1 MSEATVLTMA
11 EAEGCGIEKSTRKA
25 RKCKFLRQVSAK
37 DEIHARFKQI
47 RDILKKSE
55 EERTS
60 EETNILKESPEVV
73 KAVQKRDKIQHAQK
87 QRELEIEDEPD
98 ILKLKCQQLANA
110 IKASSKIVI
119 YTGAG
124 ISTAASIP
132 DYRGPNG
139 VWTLLKQGKELQ
151 AQDLCD
157 AEPTYTHMGIT
168 QLYREGHLKHV
179 VSQNCDGLHI
189 RSGLTRKVLS
199 EVHGNMF
206 IEQCKE
212 CKPHREYIRLFDV
225 TERTGVR
232 RHETGRKCH
241 KCNNLLQDTIV
252 HFGEKGGLKSP
263 YRWKEAVKAAN
274 NCDLILCLGSSLKL
288 LKKYSCLW
296 CMNLQVQKRPKLY
309 IVNLQWTPKDNVAT
323 LKINGRC
330 DDVMQ
335 QVISCLGY
343 SVPAYKRELDPLFS
357 LSTPL
362 RKKELKTTSKKI
374 LAIPEGYIKPAVI
387 RRKPLAKD
395 KKSKYSTIKNLL
407 GHQQLQ
413 KDELADSKTS
423 LDPTH
428 LLRVDN
434 PSSISCD
441 MLDSVLV
448 KAEHPNISAMQ
459 DSDKCF
465 RLSGV
470 YTNHMLIP
478 QVIPSLHVPVA
489 FQSAVLATDGV
500 GGHDLKLVSVQPAP
514 RPRETPVPV
523 DVPTLPGSVIL
534 DHCYCRQINCQCQS
548 SPEKSPQ
555 TTVAPSISSVQ
566 YSESIQD
573 QALDLSPMSSS
584 LGHPLDLSPQ
594 AKIHHCV
601 TANLLQTPHVARS
614 EQPHR
619 DGLISSGP
627 PGLVLAASL
636 NPGETSFETFG
647 DLQKFCMMG
656 FPPSFVASPP
666 IFHSQPIL
674 SQPPRS
680 SPSVS
685 SPSVSTNNAVSGSR
699 LTNTAGK
706 VKEERDRLGSLT
718 SEIKQEKGEQS
729 DVKDEETKEKCAP
742 RTKRRLSSASSVPG
756 WFGKGLAIKKRRKF

>member
-11 EAEGCGIEKSTRKA
+11 EVEGCEIEKSTRKA

-47 RDILKKSE
+47 RDILKKAE
-55 EERTS
+55 DERTN
-60 EETNILKESPEVV
+60 EETSILKESPEVV
-73 KAVQKRDKIQHAQK
+73 KAVQKREKIQHAQK

-110 IKASSKIVI
+110 IKASNKIVI

-189 RSGLTRKVLS
+189 RSGLTRQVLS

-225 TERTGVR
+225 TEKTGVR

-241 KCNNLLQDTIV
+241 KCNNSLRDTIV
-252 HFGEKGGLKSP
+252 HFGEKGGYKSP

-274 NCDLILCLGSSLKL
+274 NCDLILCLGSSLKI

-296 CMNLQVQKRPKLY
+296 CMNLQLQKRPKLY

-343 SVPAYKRELDPLFS
+343 EVPAYKREIDPIFS

-362 RKKELKTTSKKI
+362 RKRELKTTSKKI
-374 LAIPEGYIKPAVI
+374 LDIPEGYVKPAAI
-387 RRKPLAKD
+387 RRKPLTKD
-395 KKSKYSTIKNLL
+395 RKPKYSTIKNLL

-413 KDELADSKTS
+413 QDELPDSMAFVDS
-423 LDPTH
+423 TH

-434 PSSISCD
+434 PSSMSCD

-448 KAEHPNISAMQ
+448 KAEHTNVSTMQ

-470 YTNHMLIP
+470 YSNDMLIP

-489 FQSAVLATDGV
+489 FQSAVLATSGV

-514 RPRETPVPV
+514 RPRVTPVPS

-534 DHCYCRQINCQCQS
+534 DHCYCRQINCQCRN

-555 TTVAPSISSVQ
+555 TTVAPSLSSVQ
-566 YSESIQD
+566 YSESVQD
-573 QALDLSPMSSS
+573 EA
-584 LGHPLDLSPQ
+584 LDLSPQ
-594 AKIHHCV
+594 AKTHHCV
-601 TANLLQTPHVARS
+601 TTKLVQTPQIAAS
-614 EQPHR
+614 EQ
-619 DGLISSGP
+619 DGVIASAP

-636 NPGETSFETFG
+636 SPGEASFETFA
-647 DLQKFCMMG
+647 DLQKYCMMG
-656 FPPSFVASPP
+656 FPPSFIASPP
-666 IFHSQPIL
+666 VFHTQPIL
-674 SQPPRS
+674 SLPPRS

-685 SPSVSTNNAVSGSR
+685 SPSLLSPSLTENNPPSESR
-699 LTNTAGK
+699 LSSTAVK
-706 VKEERDRLGSLT
+706 VKEERDRSGSLT
-718 SEIKQEKGEQS
+718 SEVKQEKGEQS
-729 DVKDEETKEKCAP
+729 VTKDEETKEKCAQ